1 MSDSTDGCAA
11 RLDRTTP
18 DERKK
23 ETEVGGRSTV
33 PAGRHVPS
41 FLELRISFYGSQ
53 LFWGRRFRPPPFC
66 GKGGTSV
73 PSLLS
78 LLFPNRGV
86 KRFGSL
92 RLPPTGSR
100 KDRIRDRSRRRLL
113 SCLILPPTSE
123 RQPLG
128 VQPLGVQRDVGW
140 GNFPR
145 TPRLYLRVK
154 FWYEGRETDL
164 PLGLHPS
171 SSSFAPRAP
180 VVWVLGFSSLLAL
193 RPRSLFV
200 HPTGGSPRP
209 PPPIP
214 TGVSEKFRGI

>member
-1 MSDSTDGCAA
+1 MVQILLGGKGKKRREGRRPGEGRSGGEILSDSTDGCAA

-100 KDRIRDRSRRRLL
+100 KDRIRDRSRRRL
-113 SCLILPPTSE
+113 
-123 RQPLG
+123 
-128 VQPLGVQRDVGW
+128 
-140 GNFPR
+140 
-145 TPRLYLRVK
+145 
-154 FWYEGRETDL
+154 
-164 PLGLHPS
+164 
-171 SSSFAPRAP
+171 
-180 VVWVLGFSSLLAL
+180 
-193 RPRSLFV
+193 
-200 HPTGGSPRP
+200 
-209 PPPIP
+209 
-214 TGVSEKFRGI
+214 